1 MSAAFGIRYIPHC
14 WGTGI
19 AQAAAL
25 QLLAVLPSSPPS
37 LHPFEPMLEL
47 DRTEHPVR
55 DALSAPIKR
64 DRGTVTIPTGPGLGI
79 EIDRKVLA
87 RFAAA

>member
-1 MSAAFGIRYIPHC
+1 
-14 WGTGI
+14 
-19 AQAAAL
+19 
-25 QLLAVLPSSPPS
+25 
-37 LHPFEPMLEL
+37 MLEL